1 MNAPILDS
9 PSAAPAAP
17 APAVWR
23 QPLVL
28 ANLGLLG
35 AFTLALSVQLW
46 PQWRGNPDLSHGFF
60 MPVIFLLLLH
70 ESRTRGTRRY
80 LPAGGLTLAAG
91 VVLTLLGLLAM
102 MVGGVYAV
110 GLGWS
115 YTMASLALTTAYVLL
130 GFAALTCF
138 ASEAVRL
145 VPCNWN
151 SLSAFGLWLLCA
163 PLPPGTYLRL
173 SLAMQFWVTKNVLH
187 ALHVLGIAANRQ
199 GNIIEL
205 ANTSV
210 GIEDACSGVR
220 SLVSCVFAGLF
231 FAACLVPRPWKRVL
245 LVVLAVPLAV
255 GMNLLRS
262 LLLTLLAYRGVSIA
276 GTWHD
281 ATGIAVLGVTAVAL
295 GGLALLLE
303 RGDRSRPPEAAEA
316 VPPAPTTVPAARRSQ
331 WLLAGG
337 LTLAAI
343 LALFFAS
350 HTQFSTQHHKPA
362 PDLLALLP
370 AQADG
375 WRVAST
381 EDLYRFRDQLKTD
394 KLVQRSYVRLEP
406 DGPTELTV
414 YFAYWAPGQSN
425 PGLVAIHT
433 PDGCWPGT
441 GWLQQPTGRT
451 TERITTL
458 GRPLAEAEYRLFT
471 SGGFPQ
477 YVWYWHLYD
486 GRPLV
491 QRNAYS
497 PVGLLRLVFSY
508 GFKPPSDQLFVRF
521 SCNRPWSAIDHDPL
535 VAEIFRRLQPLGL

>member
-1 MNAPILDS
+1 MNPPVQNS
-9 PSAAPAAP
+9 PSAPAA
-17 APAVWR
+17 APVSWR
-23 QPLVL
+23 HPLVL
-28 ANLGLLG
+28 VNLGLLG
-35 AFTLALSVQLW
+35 VFTVALSVQLW

-60 MPVIFLLLLH
+60 MPVIFVLLLS

-80 LPAGGLTLAAG
+80 LPAGGLTLGMAA
-91 VVLTLLGLLAM
+91 TLAALGILAM
-102 MVGGVYAV
+102 LVGGIYAL

-115 YTMASLALTTAYVLL
+115 YTMASLALTGAYVLL
-130 GFAALTCF
+130 GLAALMVF
-138 ASEAVRL
+138 AGEAVRL
-145 VPCNWN
+145 IPCNWN
-151 SLSAFGLWLLCA
+151 SLSALGLWLLCA
-163 PLPPGTYLRL
+163 PLPPGSYFRL

-187 ALHVLGIAANRQ
+187 ALHFLGIAANRQ
-199 GNIIEL
+199 GNVIEL
-205 ANTSV
+205 ANASV

-231 FAACLVPRPWKRVL
+231 FAACLVQRPWKRVL

-262 LLLTLLAYRGVSIA
+262 LVLTLLAYRRVNIA

-281 ATGIAVLGVTAVAL
+281 ATGFAVLGVTAVAL
-295 GGLALLLE
+295 GGLALLLARGE
-303 RGDRSRPPEAAEA
+303 RSHPLDPEDATPRAPAAG
-316 VPPAPTTVPAARRSQ
+316 PAARRG
-331 WLLAGG
+331 LRILAGE
-337 LTLAAI
+337 LMLAAV
-343 LALFFAS
+343 LAVFFAS
-350 HTQFSTQHHKPA
+350 HTQFSTQREKPA

-370 AQADG
+370 TQADG

-394 KLVQRSYVRLEP
+394 KLVQRSYVRLDP

-441 GWLQQPTGRT
+441 GWVQQPTGRT

-471 SGGFPQ
+471 TGGFPQ

-486 GRPLV
+486 GHPLV

-508 GFKPPSDQLFVRF
+508 GFKPPSDQLFVRL
-521 SCNRPWSAIDHDPL
+521 SCNRPWSALDRDPL
-535 VAEIFRRLQPLGL
+535 VAEIFRRLQPQGL

>member
-1 MNAPILDS
+1 MNAPVPSS
-9 PSAAPAAP
+9 PSVPAP
-17 APAVWR
+17 APAAWR

-35 AFTLALSVQLW
+35 AFTVALSVQLW

-60 MPVIFLLLLH
+60 MPVIFLLLLF

-80 LPAGGLTLAAG
+80 LPASGLTLATG
-91 VVLTLLGLLAM
+91 VALTTLGLLAM
-102 MVGGVYAV
+102 IVGGVYAV
-110 GLGWS
+110 GMGWS
-115 YTMASLALTTAYVLL
+115 YTMASLALTAAYVLL
-130 GFAALTCF
+130 GLAALTSF
-138 ASEAVRL
+138 ASDAVRL
-145 VPCNWN
+145 IPCNWN

-163 PLPPGTYLRL
+163 PLPPGSYFRL

-187 ALHVLGIAANRQ
+187 ALHFLGIAANRQ
-199 GNIIEL
+199 GNIIDL

-245 LVVLAVPLAV
+245 LVVLAVPLAI

-262 LLLTLLAYRGVSIA
+262 LLLTLLAYRGVNIA

-281 ATGIAVLGVTAVAL
+281 ATGFAVLGVTAAAL
-295 GGLALLLE
+295 GGLALLLAQGE
-303 RGDRSRPPEAAEA
+303 RSRPLETEDAGLPRPAA
-316 VPPAPTTVPAARRSQ
+316 VPAARRG
-331 WLLAGG
+331 LGVLTGE
-337 LTLAAI
+337 LTLAAV

-350 HTQFSTQHHKPA
+350 HTQFSTQRLKPA

-370 AQADG
+370 TQAAG
-375 WRVAST
+375 WRVTST

-394 KLVQRSYVRLEP
+394 KLVQRSYVRLDP

-414 YFAYWAPGQSN
+414 YYAYWAPGQSN

-433 PDGCWPGT
+433 PDGCWPGA
-441 GWLQQPTGRT
+441 GWMQQPTGRT

-471 SGGFPQ
+471 SSGFPQ

-508 GFKPPSDQLFVRF
+508 GFQPPSDQFFVRL
-521 SCNRPWSAIDHDPL
+521 SSNRPWSAIDRDPL
-535 VAEIFRRLQPLGL
+535 VTEIFRRLQPLGL